1 MTILFHLQLDLLQSL
16 CSFLVYSGY
25 TIPQII
31 IVLMADKH
39 LELGTIIATHSEK
52 HKELFPAYIN
62 VTKHIL
68 VCSESA
74 ARYDTFKTMSEV
86 FCGS

>member
-1 MTILFHLQLDLLQSL
+1 
-16 CSFLVYSGY
+16 
-25 TIPQII
+25 
-31 IVLMADKH
+31 MADKH

-62 VTKHIL
+62 ATKHIL